1 MQNEVQQDLRTVQMF
16 IYLKS
21 LCLVYCLRLEVEFSV
36 RVLRKLKLY

>member
-16 IYLKS
+16 IYLKP
-21 LCLVYCLRLEVEFSV
+21 LCLVYFLRLEVEFSV